1 MSGALGRRGT
11 LTWMGKDP
19 GTIVLE
25 LTEARAGHGAL
36 LKQMSM
42 RMRELDDLWRTAK
55 PADRLLAVQRLLQ
68 TGALSKKHTAD
79 LETKNERV
87 RELMGKA
94 RNEKKKLERTS
105 GDGVATHEQQHRV
118 FRMELDAQR
127 AEQERDEL
135 VDELNLRG
143 PLYFCGETFVRT
155 DPFGVGELP
164 LKDMAAKAQGLEQKI
179 AELEKLDRKGVRF
192 TKTTADGRE
201 QTLIR
206 MLPALTA
213 EGDAHLGDVSD
224 DELPLVGPDAGLD
237 DNTDIG

>member
-1 MSGALGRRGT
+1 
-11 LTWMGKDP
+11 MGKDP
-19 GTIVLE
+19 ATVALE
-25 LTEARAGHGAL
+25 LTEARASHAAL
-36 LKQMSM
+36 LTQMST
-42 RMRELDDLWRTAK
+42 RMRELDDLWRKAK

-79 LETKNERV
+79 LESKNERV
-87 RELMGKA
+87 RELMGKG
-94 RNEKKKLERTS
+94 RTDRKKLERAIVDKT
-105 GDGVATHEQQHRV
+105 ATHDQQHRV

-135 VDELNLRG
+135 VDEMNLRG

-155 DPFGVGELP
+155 DPFAAGQLP

-179 AELEKLDRKGVRF
+179 VELEKLDRKGVRF
-192 TKTTADGRE
+192 TKTSSDGRE

-213 EGDAHLGDVSD
+213 EGDAHHSGDSVSSDVSS
-224 DELPLVGPDAGLD
+224 DELPAVGPDALD
-237 DNTDIG
+237 DQTDNTDVDIG